1 MAATSGSRQL
11 HMGGDTMI
19 MPTRCMHGSGRRA
32 ACLCLVLALA
42 GLRCATAPID
52 APDTSLTSLLPAS
65 ETLAAKQGLLRVE
78 DGALVNDAAP
88 EPCVSLLPG
97 FQATDLDI
105 EAEVEF
111 SGRGAPGLV
120 FGATVADSTIQSMYV
135 LALHAQG
142 VTLWRLDRFGWTPV
156 ENHVFVVEPNVRH
169 KLRAR
174 AVADKIAVAY
184 EGEQLFVATD
194 TFLNTP
200 GQAGVRAVEGL
211 CRFHALR
218 VRSLD

>member
-1 MAATSGSRQL
+1 MML
-11 HMGGDTMI
+11 L
-19 MPTRCMHGSGRRA
+19 TRCSHTCVKRPAR
-32 ACLCLVLALA
+32 LCLLLALA
-42 GLRCATAPID
+42 GSRCATAPID
-52 APDTSLTSLLPAS
+52 APDTSLTSLVPAS

-78 DGALVNDAAP
+78 DGALVNSAAP

-111 SGRGAPGLV
+111 SDRGAPGLV
-120 FGATVADSTIQSMYV
+120 FGATVVDATIQSMYV

-142 VTLWRLDRFGWTPV
+142 VTLWRLDRFGWAPV
-156 ENHVFVVEPNVRH
+156 ESHVFAVEPNVCH